1 VKPSSF
7 AYAKARSLE
16 EAVELL
22 DAHSGEARI
31 LAGGQSL
38 VALLNMRLSAP
49 AVLIDINGIADLRT
63 IARDGDWLKIGA
75 LARYSE
81 AMESDLVAAEA
92 PLIAKAL
99 PYVAHAAIR
108 NRGTIGGSIALADP
122 AAEMPACLLAL
133 GGEVEAVGPAGA
145 PRIAADDFFLGL
157 YETALQPNEVLTA
170 VRVPAA
176 KLTMRIGFAEFARRH
191 GDYALVG
198 LAASARADGDR
209 LVDVRL
215 AFFSVGATPVRA
227 KAAEAALSGRIGALP
242 VEAAVAALEDDLDPS
257 GDLQASRALKMHLA
271 GELVRRVASELERPR
286 P

>member
-1 VKPSSF
+1 MKPSSF

-63 IARDGDWLKIGA
+63 IARDGDDLRIGA

-99 PYVAHAAIR
+99 PHVAHAAIR

-145 PRIAADDFFLGL
+145 RRIVADDVFLGL

-176 KLTMRIGFAEFARRH
+176 KPAARFGFAEFARRH

-198 LAASARADGDR
+198 LAASARAEGGR
-209 LVDVRL
+209 LADVRL

-242 VEAAVAALEDDLDPS
+242 VEAAVAALREDLDPV

-271 GELVRRVASELERPR
+271 GELLRRVAADLERPR